1 MKVYCILGIEHT
13 YGNSLVSVPKIYG
26 IYKDKEIALIERK
39 KLTFSG
45 VEMLSINELE
55 LI

>member
-13 YGNSLVSVPKIYG
+13 YGISIVSVPKIYG
-26 IYKDKEIALIERK
+26 IYKSKEEALEERN

-45 VEMLSINELE
+45 IEKLSISELE
-55 LI
+55 LV